1 MIITEQSPKRY
12 CNTKAISRIN
22 SKCICLLFLRL
33 LEVRGRYYELL
44 THCIPP
50 DIIFK
55 VTKRER
61 ERERERGGGEGERG
75 GGRERGRER
84 GREVGRE
91 S

>member
-1 MIITEQSPKRY
+1 MLVIMVPSARGAQLFHITIVSYY
-12 CNTKAISRIN
+12 CY
-22 SKCICLLFLRL
+22 LFLRL

-61 ERERERGGGEGERG
+61 DKRK
-75 GGRERGRER
+75 
-84 GREVGRE
+84 
-91 S
+91 

>member
-1 MIITEQSPKRY
+1 MRFNVTSTYSAGSVGVHNCFILLLFHITIVSYY
-12 CNTKAISRIN
+12 CY
-22 SKCICLLFLRL
+22 LFLRL

-61 ERERERGGGEGERG
+61 EIRGNERLTAEF
-75 GGRERGRER
+75 
-84 GREVGRE
+84 
-91 S
+91 